1 MERGRKRDRLRL
13 REREWDGGGDREVGG
28 GEDGDG
34 RRGSGMFISVYKGS
48 SCALLLGDS
57 SNVRMG
63 AEDSWVGVVDGD
75 SGDMGHVIWL
85 VDISCVVLCCVEYW
99 AGSDSDERFSRV
111 RAILGADLWQADAF
125 DCFGAMAQPPLFA
138 ASWYCD

>member
-1 MERGRKRDRLRL
+1 MAATISLLRIVLRLVSSLFLSELGREDRDMERGRKRDRLRL

-34 RRGSGMFISVYKGS
+34 RRGSGIFISVYRGS

-57 SNVRMG
+57 LNVRMG

-75 SGDMGHVIWL
+75 SGDMGLNIWL
-85 VDISCVVLCCVEYW
+85 VDISCVVWSVVRDLIVARVF
-99 AGSDSDERFSRV
+99 AGYV
-111 RAILGADLWQADAF
+111 
-125 DCFGAMAQPPLFA
+125 
-138 ASWYCD
+138 